1 MLCYKIKN
9 TFFSY
14 YEKTKVMRLKHIF
27 LILTAC
33 MLMTSCIQRTKVTG
47 TIEHCKESYAMLY
60 KMHPYGLEF
69 QDTVLLIKGRFTQHL
84 DTGVNIYILRF
95 NDTCLAS
102 FITTTGSEINITA
115 QSPAINHTLTVTG
128 NKESELLMASRRQL
142 LTLENQV
149 QALSEQFI
157 AQQQSEQLDSLDM
170 ALQEQFNTYFE
181 AHRAYLEQFIA
192 AHPDKLA
199 SLLAFYQTLGRNQ
212 FFSPIEDKAILE
224 NLYQHLHKTYPESEY
239 VIDLEEKLG
248 YDE

>member
-1 MLCYKIKN
+1 M
-9 TFFSY
+9 
-14 YEKTKVMRLKHIF
+14 KHIF

-128 NKESELLMASRRQL
+128 KRRKR
-142 LTLENQV
+142 TIDGIKTAIIN
-149 QALSEQFI
+149 F
-157 AQQQSEQLDSLDM
+157 
-170 ALQEQFNTYFE
+170 
-181 AHRAYLEQFIA
+181 
-192 AHPDKLA
+192 
-199 SLLAFYQTLGRNQ
+199 GRPST
-212 FFSPIEDKAILE
+212 SPFRTIYRPTTIR
-224 NLYQHLHKTYPESEY
+224 T
-239 VIDLEEKLG
+239 IG
-248 YDE
+248 